1 MSLALESHRQRAR
14 LMRETVPLRASLTP
28 LDMES
33 DSVPLG
39 RASPRDRPQGEGLD
53 FPSVLTLATWSTTS
67 ETSEM
72 TAAPSS
78 LS

>member
-1 MSLALESHRQRAR
+1 
-14 LMRETVPLRASLTP
+14 MRETVPLRASSAS
-28 LDMES
+28 LDVQPDPVS
-33 DSVPLG
+33 LG

>member
-1 MSLALESHRQRAR
+1 MG
-14 LMRETVPLRASLTP
+14 ETVTLSTSSASL
-28 LDMES
+28 DVKS
-33 DSVPLG
+33 DPVSLR